1 MKQSPIISPSLL
13 SANFAQLANEAAEVI
28 DAGAQWLHV
37 DVMDNHFVPN
47 LTMGPIV
54 CEALRRS
61 GITVPLDVHLMVTN
75 PENLIDAFAKAGASI
90 ISIHAE
96 VTPHLDKYVQHIR
109 DVGCKAGLALNP
121 STPLHHIPY
130 LLEKLDMVLIMSV
143 NPGFSG
149 QRFIPAVFDKIRHV
163 REMIDHSGLP
173 IRLCVDGGI
182 TVDNM
187 ASVSRAGADT
197 FVAGSAVFNAQNK
210 QTAVK
215 QLIASVD
222 GCS

>member
-1 MKQSPIISPSLL
+1 MKQSPVISPSLL
-13 SANFAQLANEAAEVI
+13 SANFAYLAKEATDVI
-28 DAGAQWLHV
+28 VAGAEWLHV

-130 LLEKLDMVLIMSV
+130 LLEKLDMILVMSV

-149 QRFIPAVFDKIRHV
+149 QRFIPAVLDKIHHV

-182 TVDNM
+182 TVDNIS
-187 ASVSRAGADT
+187 SVSDAGADT
-197 FVAGSAVFNAQNK
+197 FVAGSAVFNAQDK
-210 QTAVK
+210 QDAVRK
-215 QLIASVD
+215 LMASVLPY
-222 GCS
+222 